1 MVSFWVFDWPGN
13 NGKRK
18 KLGREIIEKG
28 RNCTWA
34 LDIHLHNQSALG
46 SRWWFACFFG
56 SACLTLTKA
65 LIGADCQNR
74 FWLVHQYRFCFEA
87 CALTWPFD
95 RGTRCRQS
103 ATNSAYAW
111 IRTAIDFTSDVWQ
124 FFIKDV
130 FSQSAQNSCEKC
142 KNTLCAS
149 ITMRREIIATRRA
162 GVTTSVVKEIAPKRE
177 QRSRGWKCELRCK
190 FLKN

>member
-13 NGKRK
+13 NCKRK
-18 KLGREIIEKG
+18 KLGNNWKRKK
-28 RNCTWA
+28 
-34 LDIHLHNQSALG
+34 LHLSLGYTSAQSISAGKSMVICLLF
-46 SRWWFACFFG
+46 W
-56 SACLTLTKA
+56 SACLTLAKA

-162 GVTTSVVKEIAPKRE
+162 GVTTSVVKEIAPKCE
-177 QRSRGWKCELRCK
+177 QRSRGWKCDLICK